1 MFRSKSSPSAESAAG
16 TVKDFGYLPENVF
29 YFDSACQ
36 TLRPQQVI
44 DAQSE
49 YYHRYGAC
57 GERVKYAW
65 GVKVDD
71 EVADARKKIL
81 KLTGKSERDYAVAF
95 TLNTTYGI
103 NLVLQQLPGKDFE
116 RIVTSEIEQNSVFLP
131 SITWSRAQGK
141 ERVVL
146 PRAKDGSLLYDV
158 KKLDRAVALLS
169 SMSNIDGRKL
179 PNARSLAQDVHREGG
194 LLLVDAAQHFAH
206 GIEEMKDV
214 AFDALFGS
222 GHKMYGPSIGIIVI
236 RKDLIRRLDFRF
248 LGGGTVNDVRL
259 NDFDLIDEDHELHA
273 LLETGLQ
280 NWAGIIGLKTA
291 VDWAASYR
299 PQGGNPQEYE
309 RTLAVQLFEGLRKIK
324 GLTVFNSEASPTISV
339 YSDAIDA
346 HKLSLYLGEQNIM
359 CRSGYFCCH
368 YYLKNLLK
376 VPPLLRIA
384 LGLHNTPAQVEHF
397 LATLDKILR
406 NT

>member
-1 MFRSKSSPSAESAAG
+1 MFRSKHSPLAKG
-16 TVKDFGYLPENVF
+16 VDMKDFGYLPENVF

-44 DAQSE
+44 EAESE

-65 GVKVDD
+65 GIKVDD
-71 EVADARKKIL
+71 AVADARKKIL

-103 NLVLQQLPGKDFE
+103 NLVLQQLPGKDFD
-116 RIVTSEIEQNSVFLP
+116 RIVTSEIEHNSVFLP

-146 PRAKDGSLLYDV
+146 PRSEDGSLPSDA
-158 KKLDRAVALLS
+158 KKLGRAVVILS

-179 PNARSLAQDVHREGG
+179 GNAHTLAEDIHHNDG
-194 LLLVDAAQHFAH
+194 LLLLDGAQHFAH
-206 GIEEMKDV
+206 GIEELKDV
-214 AFDALFGS
+214 PFDALFGS

-236 RKDLIRRLDFRF
+236 RKDLIRRLDHRF

-259 NDFDLIDEDHELHA
+259 DDFDLIDEDHELHT

-291 VDWAASYR
+291 VDWAADYR
-299 PQGGNPQEYE
+299 PQGNKPQEYE
-309 RTLAVQLFEGLRKIK
+309 HALAVQLFEGLKKMK
-324 GLTVFNSEASPTISV
+324 GLTVFNMEASPTISI
-339 YSDAIDA
+339 YSDTVDA

-397 LATLDKILR
+397 LATLDQILR